1 MPGPLLPI
9 IGAAAR
15 FLLSN
20 GSRAAIAKYGRKAVE
35 IAEKEIRKRNW
46 QMDEMAGRANT
57 KAGADRSTLLSAK
70 SKRASDPGYW
80 GPMSGRAE
88 RLSKAEKRAL
98 EGSDLLRPPK
108 EDVPLKFAEGGM
120 IADDTDAGM
129 EVLLEQERI
138 QRDYDDEIAR
148 GTIGGG
154 IRGLMANL
162 MDWTVGEEFAA
173 GSLRAGMANSP
184 VVPPDIGDIEGQLE
198 GMPRAFDIPPE
209 LEVMMAVI
217 PGGGGKGKGIGG
229 ITDLFKS
236 MGKNL
241 DPEDGRTLDKL
252 SNKPKTPLRSAF
264 TEAENEQSKIRE
276 VEDIVSR
283 VNSEIKNR
291 FGVDIENLSDFDRRR
306 LTKNWGK
313 DSKPKYNMEDLRPEK
328 GGPDD
333 FGLSDEQLRSMEDMG
348 WDVDPATRKKM
359 ELEDI
364 EGMSE
369 LEYKRGVKDAKNTR
383 DLPAT
388 KFDKENSPPSLKAV
402 EGSGRRP
409 TSTPLDRLRY
419 RRDSLKGQLE
429 KEGDEMT
436 RATKQKMIR
445 DLKEINRQLR
455 GLDPDL
461 MAAGGSLMY
470 KKGYYGKSYK

>member
-1 MPGPLLPI
+1 MMW
-9 IGAAAR
+9 
-15 FLLSN
+15 S
-20 GSRAAIAKYGRKAVE
+20 
-35 IAEKEIRKRNW
+35 
-46 QMDEMAGRANT
+46 
-57 KAGADRSTLLSAK
+57 
-70 SKRASDPGYW
+70 
-80 GPMSGRAE
+80 
-88 RLSKAEKRAL
+88 
-98 EGSDLLRPPK
+98 LRRQ
-108 EDVPLKFAEGGM
+108 DGG
-120 IADDTDAGM
+120 DTDAGM
-129 EVLLEQERI
+129 EVLLEQQRI
-138 QRDYDDEIAR
+138 QQAYDDEIAR

-162 MDWTVGEEFAA
+162 MDLTYGEEFGA

-184 VVPPDIGDIEGQLE
+184 NIPPDIGDIEGMLAGE
-198 GMPRAFDIPPE
+198 ERAFDIPPE

-217 PGGGGKGKGIGG
+217 PGGGKGKGPGG
-229 ITDLFKS
+229 IMDLFES
-236 MGKNL
+236 LGKNL

-252 SNKPKTPLRSAF
+252 SNKPKNPLRSAF

-348 WDVDPATRKKM
+348 WDVVPATRKKM